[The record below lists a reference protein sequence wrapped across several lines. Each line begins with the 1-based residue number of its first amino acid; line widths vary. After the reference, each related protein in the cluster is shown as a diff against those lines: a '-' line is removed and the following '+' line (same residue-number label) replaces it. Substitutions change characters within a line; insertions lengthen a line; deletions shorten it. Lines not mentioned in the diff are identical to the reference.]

1 MAQAIEAQ
9 REGAE
14 VYHGAALCAEKAWA
28 DGRSSDDIAF
38 NAGPLMNGRVAKVGF
53 SPSWGLMEAYEYDE
67 DACSAGRAVATPSPA
82 RRFKGGGS
90 ERPRPPRAAF
100 NVEWCAL
107 QRHECG
113 QLAPGGNRDGAGDR
127 GSEGRRGGVSRRG
140 AVRGEGGGAA
150 GARQHAAGPAPA
162 GGGRLPLADIEE
174 VGYHRATG
182 FVWLRQKKALTHT
195 FKQIGRQVSYG
206 TEVTAFV
213 EDRKMKRMTG
223 VKSKEL
229 LIWITLCDM
238 YIDKDDPSKITF
250 KTPTGLGRTFPVSAF
265 EKEDGGKAKAAA
277 GGGKEALV
285 AK

>member
-14 VYHGAALCAEKAWA
+14 VYHGAALCAEKAVELLA
-28 DGRSSDDIAF
+28 ET
-38 NAGPLMNGRVAKVGF
+38 NMPL
-53 SPSWGLMEAYEYDE
+53 GL
-67 DACSAGRAVATPSPA
+67 
-82 RRFKGGGS
+82 
-90 ERPRPPRAAF
+90 
-100 NVEWCAL
+100 
-107 QRHECG
+107 
-113 QLAPGGNRDGAGDR
+113 
-127 GSEGRRGGVSRRG
+127 
-140 AVRGEGGGAA
+140 
-150 GARQHAAGPAPA
+150 
-162 GGGRLPLADIEE
+162 LPLADIEE
-174 VGYHRATG
+174 VGYNRATG

-213 EDRKMKRMTG
+213 EDCKMKRMTG

-238 YIDKDDPSKITF
+238 YIEKDDPSKITF

-265 EKEDGGKAKAAA
+265 EKQDDGKAKAAA
-277 GGGKEALV
+277 ADGKEAVV

>member
-14 VYHGAALCAEKAWA
+14 VYHGAALCAEKAVELLA
-28 DGRSSDDIAF
+28 ET
-38 NAGPLMNGRVAKVGF
+38 NMPL
-53 SPSWGLMEAYEYDE
+53 GL
-67 DACSAGRAVATPSPA
+67 
-82 RRFKGGGS
+82 
-90 ERPRPPRAAF
+90 
-100 NVEWCAL
+100 
-107 QRHECG
+107 
-113 QLAPGGNRDGAGDR
+113 
-127 GSEGRRGGVSRRG
+127 
-140 AVRGEGGGAA
+140 
-150 GARQHAAGPAPA
+150 
-162 GGGRLPLADIEE
+162 LPLADMEE
-174 VGYHRATG
+174 VGYNRATG

-195 FKQIGRQVSYG
+195 FKQIGRQVSYA

-238 YIDKDDPSKITF
+238 FIDKDDPSKITF

-265 EKEDGGKAKAAA
+265 EKKDDAKATAAAA
-277 GGGKEALV
+277 GGKEAVV

>member
-1 MAQAIEAQ
+1 QQQTKSPKTKKGPSNPSASTPSTVESLSLLSEKILVEMAQAIEAQ

-14 VYHGAALCAEKAWA
+14 VYHGAALCAEKAVELLA
-28 DGRSSDDIAF
+28 ET
-38 NAGPLMNGRVAKVGF
+38 NMPL
-53 SPSWGLMEAYEYDE
+53 GL
-67 DACSAGRAVATPSPA
+67 
-82 RRFKGGGS
+82 
-90 ERPRPPRAAF
+90 
-100 NVEWCAL
+100 
-107 QRHECG
+107 
-113 QLAPGGNRDGAGDR
+113 
-127 GSEGRRGGVSRRG
+127 
-140 AVRGEGGGAA
+140 
-150 GARQHAAGPAPA
+150 
-162 GGGRLPLADIEE
+162 LPLADIEE
-174 VGYHRATG
+174 VGYNRATG

-238 YIDKDDPSKITF
+238 YIEKDDPSKITF

-265 EKEDGGKAKAAA
+265 EKQDDGKAKAAA
-277 GGGKEALV
+277 ADGKEAVV

>member
-14 VYHGAALCAEKAWA
+14 T
-28 DGRSSDDIAF
+28 
-38 NAGPLMNGRVAKVGF
+38 NMPL
-53 SPSWGLMEAYEYDE
+53 GL
-67 DACSAGRAVATPSPA
+67 
-82 RRFKGGGS
+82 
-90 ERPRPPRAAF
+90 
-100 NVEWCAL
+100 
-107 QRHECG
+107 
-113 QLAPGGNRDGAGDR
+113 
-127 GSEGRRGGVSRRG
+127 
-140 AVRGEGGGAA
+140 
-150 GARQHAAGPAPA
+150 
-162 GGGRLPLADIEE
+162 LPLADIEE
-174 VGYHRATG
+174 VGYNRATG

-238 YIDKDDPSKITF
+238 YIEKDDPSKITF

-265 EKEDGGKAKAAA
+265 EKQDDGKAKAAA
-277 GGGKEALV
+277 ADGKEAVV